1 MKRFPLVLVFALCFA
16 IDLFGQ
22 AETEYKQTLKKMFE
36 VSGSEAAYKS
46 AISQMFAMFKQ
57 SQQVPANVM
66 AELEQDFMKTSMDE
80 LVDMLAPVYH
90 KHMTRD
96 DLMKLIEFYETP
108 VGVKFAQKTPLIM
121 QESMQIGQEWGMKIG
136 QEFEKRLKEKGY

>member
-1 MKRFPLVLVFALCFA
+1 MKRFPLILLFSLCSY
-16 IDLFGQ
+16 ISLFGQ

>member
-108 VGVKFAQKTPLIM
+108 VGIKFAQKTPLIM

-136 QEFEKRLKEKGY
+136 QEFEKRLKDKGY